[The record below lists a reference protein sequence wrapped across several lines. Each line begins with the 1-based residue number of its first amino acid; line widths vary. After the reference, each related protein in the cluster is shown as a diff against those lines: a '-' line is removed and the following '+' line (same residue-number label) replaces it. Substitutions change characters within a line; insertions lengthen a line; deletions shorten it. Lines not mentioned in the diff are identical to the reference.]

1 MNQKM
6 KDEIKVLTVA
16 ATLENGFMATEKL
29 KNLHTEIE
37 FEINKIDGEE
47 ITKNID
53 AWTNVT
59 NYTPEE
65 VGFKFMQAMG
75 IFENTEIGSYIDQQ
89 KKLIDQEL
97 TNQLNELD
105 DLYDDFEMTDKLNL
119 ARIHVINFSKK
130 YQELV
135 RQINEAMK

>member
-1 MNQKM
+1 MNQNIKE
-6 KDEIKVLTVA
+6 EIKTLAVA
-16 ATLENGFMATEKL
+16 ATLENGSMATEKL

-37 FEINKIDGEE
+37 FEINKIDDEE

-65 VGFKFMQAMG
+65 VGFKFMQAMD
-75 IFENTEIGSYIDQQ
+75 IFKNTEIGSYIDQQ

-97 TNQLNELD
+97 TNQINNLE
-105 DLYDDFEMTDKLNL
+105 DLYDDFEMDEKLNL
-119 ARIHVINFSKK
+119 ARIHVINFSRK
-130 YQELV
+130 YQELA
-135 RQINEAMK
+135 REINEAIK